1 MRLSFKNRFKNQCG
15 MTLIEVLIAL
25 LVLSI
30 GLLGI
35 AGLQL
40 TGLRENQNAQYGTQ
54 AIYLA
59 NDMAD
64 RMRANPAGVAAANYD
79 SIDST
84 SNVDYDTQ
92 PACQATCN
100 SAEIANIDA
109 YEWLSANVP
118 TSITNTL
125 PSGQGIVT
133 NNNNV
138 PRTFTITVMWDDD
151 RQGTGTNCNGPPEN
165 NLRCV
170 NLEFTP

>member
-1 MRLSFKNRFKNQCG
+1 MHTVYKHQTGL
-15 MTLIEVLIAL
+15 TLIEVLIAV

-40 TGLRENQNAQYGTQ
+40 TGLRENQNAQYSTQ

-64 RMRANPAGVAAANYD
+64 RMRANPAGVTAANYNN
-79 SIDST
+79 IDST
-84 SNVDYDTQ
+84 SAVDYDTE
-92 PACQATCN
+92 PTCEAICN
-100 SAEIANIDA
+100 AAEIANVDA

-118 TSITNTL
+118 TSIVNTL
-125 PSGQGIVT
+125 PSGQGLIT
-133 NNNNV
+133 SNAGG
-138 PRTFTITVMWDDD
+138 TFTITVMWDDD
-151 RQGTGTNCNGPPEN
+151 RQGTGTNCNGAPEN
-165 NLRCV
+165 NLRCI